1 MITIAANKVEAI
13 SEEGSKAS
21 MPVQKFLDALSP
33 PAHDFVLPDKVKFI
47 KTSPDGKFHIAVWEI
62 DPGVH
67 SIRWIAK
74 ESPAPYG
81 PGTLYTK
88 RELALPYIIL
98 TMPFI
103 IEKNRILPQTGKFEC
118 FYRNLPLIA
127 MDQELSYPALL
138 NCSKFGDGNHGAPL
152 SWLCTQYLNPS
163 VIHKQKGI
171 SRQLWAMTKL
181 TRWCLLE
188 SGFNYSSEHH
198 EGNSHYSDY
207 IRWSNADARI
217 TDVSAWEKESQKNPL
232 FVLDLEWKPTGL
244 TMDGLLER
252 TFKLLG
258 ATNGHVLNQAYLE
271 RLVFNQKA
279 V

>member
-1 MITIAANKVEAI
+1 MITITQDKVEAT
-13 SEEGSKAS
+13 SAEGSKAS
-21 MPVQKFLDALSP
+21 MSVKKFVDALRP
-33 PAHDFVLPDKVKFI
+33 TLPDFVFPDKVKLI
-47 KTSPDGKFHIAVWEI
+47 KTSPDRKFHIAVWEI

-74 ESPAPYG
+74 DSPVPYG
-81 PGTLYTK
+81 HGTKYTK

-98 TMPFI
+98 TMPFTI
-103 IEKNRILPQTGKFEC
+103 QAGKIMPQTGTFEC
-118 FYRNLPLIA
+118 FYRNEPLIA
-127 MDQELSYPALL
+127 MDQELYYPALL
-138 NCSKFGDGNHGAPL
+138 NCSKFSSGREAHAPL

-163 VIHKQKGI
+163 AIYKHKGT

-207 IRWSNADARI
+207 IKWDKADARI
-217 TDVSAWEKESQKNPL
+217 VDVSAWEKESKKNPT
-232 FVLDLEWKPTGL
+232 FILDLDWKPTEF
-244 TMDGLLER
+244 TMTGLLDR

-258 ATNGHVLNQAYLE
+258 ADNGHVLDQAALE
-271 RLVFNQKA
+271 RMVFNSK
-279 V
+279 